1 MAKARPRAY
10 LRGEASSRRSAMFDH
25 LSVGVRDLSAA
36 RAFYDAFLAP
46 LGHAAAHAT
55 PAELAYGPR
64 GAAAQFYLYPVAGGE
79 AAGPIAGQGAHIAFA
94 ADSRAAV
101 DAAYAAAM
109 AGGARAVRP
118 AGAHP
123 DIAAGY
129 YGAVLFDPDGNKL
142 EIVAGTMH

>member
-1 MAKARPRAY
+1 
-10 LRGEASSRRSAMFDH
+10 MFDH

-46 LGHAAAHAT
+46 LGHSYAHASDT
-55 PAELAYGPR
+55 ELAYGP
-64 GAAAQFYLYPVAGGE
+64 GGMGAQFYLYPVAG
-79 AAGPIAGQGAHIAFA
+79 ARLAGLGTHIAFA

-101 DAAYAAAM
+101 DAAYAAAVASGATSVRA
-109 AGGARAVRP
+109 AGL
-118 AGAHP
+118 HP

-142 EIVAGTMH
+142 EVVAGTMH